1 MTENKRIFS
10 LSKPFHLYNAISISV
25 AKWCAH
31 GLILGF
37 RLLQKTRNWIVN
49 SHVSCSDDDGV
60 HSDDDDYYDDDNDN
74 DDDDGDG
81 DDEDYDDDSDG
92 FKAFYDKEKSATR
105 PRLLNSRPPYDRK
118 QKDFLS
124 LKSLLFTCLYL
135 YLTSKIVNARLNSWL

>member
-37 RLLQKTRNWIVN
+37 RLLQKTWNWIVN
-49 SHVSCSDDDGV
+49 SHVSCSDDDSV
-60 HSDDDDYYDDDNDN
+60 HSDDDDYYDDDDDDNDD

-92 FKAFYDKEKSATR
+92 FKAF
-105 PRLLNSRPPYDRK
+105 
-118 QKDFLS
+118 
-124 LKSLLFTCLYL
+124 
-135 YLTSKIVNARLNSWL
+135 